1 VARRSA
7 GVGGK
12 ARPERRRAATAF
24 RRLTLD
30 PFCAASLSLLDAGA
44 LALAADYAAEG
55 RARRVV
61 DFDDHLDDLS
71 RRDSLPQPLCALPR
85 GIAASDGNS

>member
-1 VARRSA
+1 M
-7 GVGGK
+7 
-12 ARPERRRAATAF
+12 PFFAT
-24 RRLTLD
+24 
-30 PFCAASLSLLDAGA
+30 SLSLLDAGA

-71 RRDSLPQPLCALPR
+71 RCGSPSWAALHACHPHHSCEPR
-85 GIAASDGNS
+85 QLTWRCHAVIG